1 MVVVFVLIA
10 GVLLTMVVGGVVLMA
25 TGMTQ
30 VLASLVPLGPW
41 LVMVGTCLLILTELL
56 MFLGGKE
63 DRRVALRD
71 LGYMVPT
78 LIISAGLWYMAQYFL
93 W

>member
-1 MVVVFVLIA
+1 MVAVFVLIA
-10 GVLLTMVVGGVVLMA
+10 GVLLTMVVGGAVLMLM
-25 TGMTQ
+25 GMTQ

-41 LVMVGTCLLILTELL
+41 LVMVGTSLLILTELL
-56 MFLGGKE
+56 MFLGGRE

-71 LGYMVPT
+71 LGYMLPT
-78 LIISAGLWYMAQYFL
+78 LIVSGGLWYVAQHFL